1 MTRVLT
7 IAQNPLT
14 RGALVALF
22 DGQPATAVTPLAPRI
37 DAVRSALDLMAP
49 DLVLIELD
57 TTDVSI
63 VADIFA
69 IRKVSVAILAGQAHR
84 PLAVPALV
92 MGARGFLFRDRPTDW
107 LLAALDRVIAGHT
120 VVDPEVADSLV
131 HAATHGRR
139 IDGPF
144 GLTRQEEQ
152 VLARLQP
159 RRTNHDI
166 GSTLGISPNTV
177 KTHLAAAFRKLG
189 VHDRD
194 EAAMFAATHGLA

>member
-1 MTRVLT
+1 MMAGPLRRHQETDV
-7 IAQNPLT
+7 IA
-14 RGALVALF
+14 
-22 DGQPATAVTPLAPRI
+22 PATEGCVDSPMLRT
-37 DAVRSALDLMAP
+37 V
-49 DLVLIELD
+49 
-57 TTDVSI
+57 
-63 VADIFA
+63 
-69 IRKVSVAILAGQAHR
+69 
-84 PLAVPALV
+84 
-92 MGARGFLFRDRPTDW
+92 RDRPTDW